1 MYRNNIKSQE
11 MKEILDKNTLLIN
24 KVENLEQKLEFEQS
38 KFTMVKEENEFL
50 KRSLDGLR
58 EEKEKLTELLNKN
71 FGILGNTFLDRIL

>member
-1 MYRNNIKSQE
+1 

-24 KVENLEQKLEFEQS
+24 KAENLEQKLEFEQS
-38 KFTMVKEENEFL
+38 KFTMVREENEFL